1 MEEFLKVRFS
11 DDAISDVA
19 NDVDPL
25 DADKGIGARQA
36 ERRFLSMNS
45 SISFLSIGIDG
56 SG

>member
-1 MEEFLKVRFS
+1 MEEFHKVRFS

-36 ERRFLSMNS
+36 ERRFLPMNS
-45 SISFLSIGIDG
+45 SIPFLSNVVDG
-56 SG
+56 LG

>member
-25 DADKGIGARQA
+25 DADKVDW
-36 ERRFLSMNS
+36 S
-45 SISFLSIGIDG
+45 
-56 SG
+56 